1 MLFITNMTD
10 IYKTASITKNN
21 DRKGNLS
28 QTVQQEMRALGK
40 LDSKTSAPKN
50 DLLSTETKISNL
62 NTSIR
67 MTITAWCSTSAFVS
81 ATSAQQSE
89 ESLTACWECC
99 RIFPF

>member
-1 MLFITNMTD
+1 
-10 IYKTASITKNN
+10 
-21 DRKGNLS
+21 
-28 QTVQQEMRALGK
+28 MRALGK
-40 LDSKTSAPKN
+40 LHNKTSTPKN
-50 DLLSTETKISNL
+50 DLLSTETEISNL

-99 RIFPF
+99 RIFSLLTPVICIKDDSHRHQEVLFNY